1 MPARISF
8 ALSRNSKN
16 EPHRM
21 KSSKKFAVR
30 RKPSWRHSL
39 SLQKSRRLPADKI
52 PFPGNGVQL
61 AKHIVAEHYKD
72 IEKAAKAGKKKRKI
86 EDSTLIKA
94 EVPRYC
100 HEDGTLFD
108 YENVRSAYFRN
119 LSRTRRGY

>member
-1 MPARISF
+1 M
-8 ALSRNSKN
+8 
-16 EPHRM
+16 
-21 KSSKKFAVR
+21 
-30 RKPSWRHSL
+30 
-39 SLQKSRRLPADKI
+39 SLQKSRRCCPPIKI

-72 IEKAAKAGKKKRKI
+72 IEKAAKAGKKKRNI